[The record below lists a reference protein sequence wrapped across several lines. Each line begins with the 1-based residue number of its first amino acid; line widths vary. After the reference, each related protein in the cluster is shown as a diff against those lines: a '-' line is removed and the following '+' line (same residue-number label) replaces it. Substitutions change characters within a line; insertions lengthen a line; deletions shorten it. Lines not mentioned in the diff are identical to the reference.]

1 MRISIEF
8 TTDDIDTLEKII
20 LNCSKMD
27 SPDSAI
33 NLILAEEMPAYFLGQ
48 KDLASV
54 VKIMQDRMQK
64 VLDERG

>member
-1 MRISIEF
+1 
-8 TTDDIDTLEKII
+8 
-20 LNCSKMD
+20 MD

-33 NLILAEEMPAYFLGQ
+33 NLILAEEMPAYFLEQ

>member
-1 MRISIEF
+1 
-8 TTDDIDTLEKII
+8 
-20 LNCSKMD
+20 MD

-33 NLILAEEMPAYFLGQ
+33 NLIISEEMPAYFLGQ
-48 KDLASV
+48 KDLVSV